1 MSADAREPRTYI
13 RTVTTPLGRMRRY
26 TWWLLASGP
35 AAIVLLTALEL
46 GSRQYG
52 IATGVLLGL
61 ATALVIAQHVRH
73 LRLAMRG
80 GNQRAQWVEHAVTLA
95 VSLAVLAHVSYTWD
109 NPTAWSLLPAVVIA
123 HIAATTLR
131 GVRWIVVGAGTA
143 LTLVANGAFRSDY
156 QLRDALVPM
165 LFIATFVFA
174 ELTQL
179 WFWHL
184 AQELDQARHT
194 AQALA
199 VAEERL
205 RFAADLHDIQGHH
218 LQAIALKGEL
228 AERLVGR
235 DDDAARKQAGEIAEL
250 ARTALRETRE
260 VVQGYRRA
268 SLGTEIANA
277 VGIFEAAGI
286 RSTIKGDAAEVPP
299 PLQPLFG
306 ALVREGTT
314 NVLRHS
320 AAKRCEVVITV
331 QDDEVHVRLRN
342 DGVRGA
348 EPTRGGS
355 GLAGLRER
363 FATVGGRIDAG
374 AYDPDG
380 FELAGRAG
388 VTA

>member
-1 MSADAREPRTYI
+1 M
-13 RTVTTPLGRMRRY
+13 TTPLGRMRRY

-35 AAIVLLTALEL
+35 AAIVLLTALQL
-46 GSRQYG
+46 GSGKYG

-61 ATALVIAQHVRH
+61 ATVLVIAQHVRH
-73 LRLAMRG
+73 LRFAMRG
-80 GNQRAQWVEHAVTLA
+80 GHQRVRWAEHAATLA
-95 VSLAVLAHVSYTWD
+95 ASLAVLAYTSYTE
-109 NPTAWSLLPAVVIA
+109 NSPAAWSLLPAVVIA
-123 HIAATTLR
+123 HIAATTPR
-131 GVRWIVVGAGTA
+131 GVRWIAVGVGTA
-143 LTLVANGAFRSDY
+143 LTLAANGGFRSDH
-156 QLRDALVPM
+156 QLHESLMPVF
-165 LFIATFVFA
+165 FIATFIFA

-179 WFWHL
+179 WFWQL
-184 AQELDQARHT
+184 ALQLDQARHT

-235 DDDAARKQAGEIAEL
+235 DDEAARKQAGEIAEL
-250 ARTALRETRE
+250 ARTALRETRA

-286 RSTIKGDAAEVPP
+286 RSTIQGDAAEVPP

-348 EPTRGGS
+348 EPTPGGS

>member
-1 MSADAREPRTYI
+1 
-13 RTVTTPLGRMRRY
+13 MRRY
-26 TWWLLASGP
+26 TWWLLAAGP
-35 AAIVLLTALEL
+35 AAIVLLTPLEL
-46 GSRQYG
+46 GSGKYG
-52 IATGVLLGL
+52 VVAAVLLGL
-61 ATALVIAQHVRH
+61 ATVLVLAQHVRH
-73 LRLAMRG
+73 LRFAMRS
-80 GNQRAQWVEHAVTLA
+80 GNRRVHWLEHGVTFA
-95 VSLAVLAHVSYTWD
+95 ASLAVLAYVSYTGD

-123 HIAATTLR
+123 HVAATTPR
-131 GVRWIVVGAGTA
+131 GVRWISVGVGTA
-143 LTLVANGAFRSDY
+143 LTLVANGAFRADY
-156 QLRDALVPM
+156 QLHEALVPVF
-165 LFIATFVFA
+165 FIATFVFA

-184 AQELDQARHT
+184 ALELDQARHA

-235 DDDAARKQAGEIAEL
+235 DDDAARKQASEIAEL
-250 ARTALRETRE
+250 ARTALRETRD

-286 RSTIKGDAAEVPP
+286 RSTIEGDAGDVPQ

-320 AAKRCEVVITV
+320 AAKRCEVVISV
-331 QDDEVHVRLRN
+331 LGDEVRVRLRN
-342 DGVRGA
+342 DGARRGD
-348 EPTRGGS
+348 PTETGS

-363 FATVGGRIDAG
+363 FATVGGRVDAG

-380 FELAGRAG
+380 FELAGRAE
-388 VTA
+388 VPR